1 VKSRAK
7 PRRNSTRRSL
17 SEFFDLFGGTPLD
30 IIEMTRCGER
40 PGPALCSRK
49 CPVDVNDRC
58 PHGCPSVL
66 LSLMQYGYEWDDIVR
81 PSL

>member
-1 VKSRAK
+1 VTLRDKSRRK
-7 PRRNSTRRSL
+7 STRCCL

-30 IIEMTRCGER
+30 IIQMTSCGER

-49 CPVDVNDRC
+49 CTVDVNDLC

-66 LSLMQYGYEWDDIVR
+66 LTLMQYSYEWDDFVGPR
-81 PSL
+81 L